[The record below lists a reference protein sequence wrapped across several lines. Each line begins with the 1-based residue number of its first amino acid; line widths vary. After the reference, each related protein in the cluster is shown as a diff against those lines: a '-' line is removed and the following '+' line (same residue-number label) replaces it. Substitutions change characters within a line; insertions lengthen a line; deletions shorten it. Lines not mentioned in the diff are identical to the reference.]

1 MVEGLRRL
9 AFGDPARRV
18 ETQPD
23 EGGTPQLYLEAIDP
37 FQIAGLR
44 QVKGGVEL
52 QFYSRI
58 EAMMKLLELCGTDA
72 GDLLAELSPERELW
86 EGGNG

>member
-1 MVEGLRRL
+1 M
-9 AFGDPARRV
+9 
-18 ETQPD
+18 
-23 EGGTPQLYLEAIDP
+23 
-37 FQIAGLR
+37 
-44 QVKGGVEL
+44 EL